1 MVTVVRSTVINA
13 PIDEVWAFLRD
24 FNAHDQWHPAVAES
38 HIEEGKAP
46 DQVGCVRNFRL
57 ADGAQLREQLLA
69 LDDRHRT
76 YTYCILDSP
85 IPLVGYVST
94 VTLKPV
100 SDGNRTFWHWRSTF
114 HPPPERAAELA
125 RMVGEDIY
133 VGGFAAAR
141 RFLEGERATAS
152 GAVRRPA
159 PRARIGTPT
168 GTLQA
173 RAIVMRAH
181 GGPEV
186 LRVEEVRVPPPGPGE
201 VRIRQTAIGLNYI
214 DVYVRTGAYPLLT
227 PPGTPGME
235 AAGEVLDV
243 GPDVIGILPGDRVA
257 YACPPVGAY
266 AEIRTMAADQLV
278 VVPEDIDD
286 AAAAA
291 LMLKGMSAEYLLH
304 RTHAVKR
311 GDTIL
316 VHAAAGGVG
325 LLLCQWAKHI
335 GATVIGTVSSDEK
348 ARLARDNGCDY
359 PIVTARE
366 DFIARVGELTKGRG
380 CDVVYDSVGA
390 ATFAGSLAALAR
402 CGHIVSYGQ
411 SSGPVP
417 PVDPAALSAK
427 SATLS
432 RPVLFHYT
440 ADPAALREIAGRT
453 FDALRR
459 GIIRASINQRFALR
473 DAATAHRELEARRTT
488 GASVLLP

>member
-24 FNAHDQWHPAVAES
+24 FNAHDQWHPAVSVS
-38 HIEEGKAP
+38 HIEDGKTP
-46 DQVGCVRNFRL
+46 DQIGCVRNFRL
-57 ADGAQLREQLLA
+57 VDGAQLREQLLA
-69 LDDRHRT
+69 LDDRGRT

-100 SDGNRTFWHWRSTF
+100 SDGNRTYWHWRSTF
-114 HPPPERAAELA
+114 NPPPERAAELA

-133 VGGFAAAR
+133 VGGFEAAR
-141 RFLEGERATAS
+141 RFLEGEAS
-152 GAVRRPA
+152 ASLGAVRRAA
-159 PRARIGTPT
+159 PRAVAPSGTV
-168 GTLQA
+168 QA
-173 RAIVMRAH
+173 RAIVMRSH

-186 LRVEEVRVPPPGPGE
+186 LRVEDVRVPPPGPGE

-257 YACPPVGAY
+257 YACPPAGAY

-278 VVPEDIDD
+278 VVPEDVDD
-286 AAAAA
+286 AVAAA

-304 RTHAVKR
+304 RTHVVKR

-335 GATVIGTVSSDEK
+335 GATVIGTVSSDDK
-348 ARLARDNGCDY
+348 ARIARDNGCDY
-359 PIVTARE
+359 PIVTTRE
-366 DFIARVGELTKGRG
+366 DFAARVKDITKGAG
-380 CDVVYDSVGA
+380 CAVVYDAVGA
-390 ATFAGSLAALAR
+390 ASFAGSLEALAR
-402 CGHIVSYGQ
+402 CGHLVSYGQ
-411 SSGPVP
+411 ASGPIP
-417 PVDPAALSAK
+417 PIDPAALSAK
-427 SATLS
+427 SATIS

-453 FDALRR
+453 FEALRR
-459 GIIRASINQRFALR
+459 GIIRASINQRYALR